1 MELRPIRHLL
11 ASQILSLGEAL
22 SGPTHRNRRMCLVAV
37 ATALIL
43 AVIVWQASAGI
54 GTQPVIQ
61 RATAAW

>member
-1 MELRPIRHLL
+1 
-11 ASQILSLGEAL
+11 
-22 SGPTHRNRRMCLVAV
+22 MCLVAV